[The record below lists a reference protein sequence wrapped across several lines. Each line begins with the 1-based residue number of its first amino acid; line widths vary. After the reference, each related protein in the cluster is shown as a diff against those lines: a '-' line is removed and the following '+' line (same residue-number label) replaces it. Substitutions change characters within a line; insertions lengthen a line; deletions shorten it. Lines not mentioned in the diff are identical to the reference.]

1 MTPFQLLYAL
11 HINKQVTTEL
21 FLSRL
26 QELKEGKL
34 KELQE
39 IEDAIRFNSP
49 VVGSVPNKPEP
60 LYKVG
65 ETVSYKGVNIRIL
78 DVKYSVGCGDYIYF
92 TNNSGSDAYIR
103 QRFLSKPIYSMDL

>member
-39 IEDAIRFNSP
+39 IEDAIQFNSP
-49 VVGSVPNKPEP
+49 
-60 LYKVG
+60 L
-65 ETVSYKGVNIRIL
+65 
-78 DVKYSVGCGDYIYF
+78 
-92 TNNSGSDAYIR
+92 
-103 QRFLSKPIYSMDL
+103 